1 MKKNSFRFKRNRK
14 AITALL
20 ICVGFVGIHPL
31 AVFAEDDVNVVQT
44 VQQQKQTITGIVK
57 DATGEPVIGASV
69 KEKGDPSNGVITDI
83 DGNFRLS
90 VPANATIEI
99 SFIGYQTAS
108 VKAISG
114 KPLNIVLQENTEML
128 DEVVVVG
135 YGTMRKK
142 DLTGSVI
149 QIRPDNLA
157 NEAPKTVQDVL
168 RGTPGLNVGMDAS
181 AKGGGSLQIRGQ
193 RSLYTDGGHN
203 DPLIILDGMM
213 FYGELSELNPDDIA
227 QIDVLKDAS
236 AAAVYGAKAA
246 NGVIIVSTK
255 KGKNGK
261 PMINFSTNWSFST
274 MGANRDVYDGEGYL
288 KYRRDWYVA
297 GTYGVNPETGAYEE
311 YQADKKKYPAGYY
324 DAPTQENLNKYGITL
339 DQWRA
344 YTNAGSDI
352 SDQEVWG
359 ATRLGLQGNS
369 LANFLLG
376 QTFDWYDH
384 SFRTG
389 LNQNYNVSMSGATD
403 RVNYYFSLGYMD
415 NEGVAVGND
424 YTTFRSNMKVNAK
437 VTNWF
442 EVGANVNFQERTDG
456 DTTVDW
462 GKQITENSPFA
473 SYRNENGELERFPM
487 GNVSGNT
494 GYNYDY
500 RQQFKERE
508 SGYTVLN
515 TILNAKLTLPFGITY
530 AFNIA
535 PRYQWYYYRSFQS
548 SKDPD
553 VTAGSASRN
562 NGKRF
567 DWSLN
572 NTLTWDKTFLEKHHF
587 TVTLVQEAEERRSWG
602 DNLSANN
609 LQPTDTL
616 GFHYVKAGDKESSA
630 FSSDDGHETADGM
643 LARLFYSYDDRY
655 MFTGSIRRDGYSAFG
670 TSNPRATFYS
680 TAFGWTF
687 TNEKFFNWEPM
698 SFGKLRF
705 SWGQNGNRS
714 LANPYIALADLGSGT
729 GGTYGY
735 VDASGNTTEY
745 RYFTMNRLA
754 NTHLQWEKTTAW
766 NIGLDFGFLNNR
778 ISGSVEYYHMPTTQM
793 IMNQSLPGFSG
804 FGSVTTNLGEVQ
816 NRGVEISLSTTN
828 IKNDV
833 LEWNTTIGFSF
844 NKNEIKHLYYE
855 YENVLNAQ
863 GEVIGTKERDDIS
876 NKWFIG
882 QPIGAIWDYKVT
894 GIWQKDEVEEAAKYG
909 QRPGDPKVWNN
920 PDNDK
925 VNADGSVTIVYDNDD
940 KQFLGQSSPKVNWS
954 MRNEFTFF
962 KDLTFSFNIYSK
974 MGHKSLETDYLN
986 KDNAGSKVTNGQ
998 NVYAKKGYWTVDN
1011 PTNEYGRL
1019 DAQGPS
1025 GVTTPGK
1032 LHNRSFI
1039 RLDNISL
1046 AYKLPKKFISRWS
1059 IEKAIISG
1067 SIKNVAVWAKDWKYW
1082 DPETGGLAPRTF
1094 NIGLTLTL

>member
-1 MKKNSFRFKRNRK
+1 M
-14 AITALL
+14 
-20 ICVGFVGIHPL
+20 
-31 AVFAEDDVNVVQT
+31 
-44 VQQQKQTITGIVK
+44 
-57 DATGEPVIGASV
+57 
-69 KEKGDPSNGVITDI
+69 
-83 DGNFRLS
+83 
-90 VPANATIEI
+90 
-99 SFIGYQTAS
+99 
-108 VKAISG
+108 
-114 KPLNIVLQENTEML
+114 
-128 DEVVVVG
+128 
-135 YGTMRKK
+135 
-142 DLTGSVI
+142 
-149 QIRPDNLA
+149 
-157 NEAPKTVQDVL
+157 
-168 RGTPGLNVGMDAS
+168 
-181 AKGGGSLQIRGQ
+181 
-193 RSLYTDGGHN
+193 
-203 DPLIILDGMM
+203 
-213 FYGELSELNPDDIA
+213 
-227 QIDVLKDAS
+227 
-236 AAAVYGAKAA
+236 
-246 NGVIIVSTK
+246 
-255 KGKNGK
+255 
-261 PMINFSTNWSFST
+261 
-274 MGANRDVYDGEGYL
+274 
-288 KYRRDWYVA
+288 
-297 GTYGVNPETGAYEE
+297 
-311 YQADKKKYPAGYY
+311 
-324 DAPTQENLNKYGITL
+324 
-339 DQWRA
+339 
-344 YTNAGSDI
+344 
-352 SDQEVWG
+352 
-359 ATRLGLQGNS
+359 
-369 LANFLLG
+369 
-376 QTFDWYDH
+376 
-384 SFRTG
+384 
-389 LNQNYNVSMSGATD
+389 
-403 RVNYYFSLGYMD
+403 
-415 NEGVAVGND
+415 
-424 YTTFRSNMKVNAK
+424 
-437 VTNWF
+437 
-442 EVGANVNFQERTDG
+442 
-456 DTTVDW
+456 
-462 GKQITENSPFA
+462 
-473 SYRNENGELERFPM
+473 
-487 GNVSGNT
+487 
-494 GYNYDY
+494 
-500 RQQFKERE
+500 
-508 SGYTVLN
+508 
-515 TILNAKLTLPFGITY
+515 
-530 AFNIA
+530 
-535 PRYQWYYYRSFQS
+535 
-548 SKDPD
+548 
-553 VTAGSASRN
+553 
-562 NGKRF
+562 
-567 DWSLN
+567 
-572 NTLTWDKTFLEKHHF
+572 TWDKTFLEKHHF

-609 LQPTDTL
+609 LQPTDAL

-863 GEVIGTKERDDIS
+863 GEVIGTKERDDFS